1 MKYKTV
7 KEVKREVEEDA
18 EMFASGIGLLVLL
31 GIYILGM
38 LLPYF
43 FH

>member
-7 KEVKREVEEDA
+7 KEVKKEMEEDA
-18 EMFASGIGLLVLL
+18 ELYASGIGLLFLL
-31 GIYILGM
+31 GIYIIGT
-38 LLPYF
+38 LLPYL